1 MCSSHNLW
9 SKLLFKNSD
18 ASKEVVYFQSVKFTR
33 RWWTWSVFG
42 ATRYY
47 HLVAR
52 MHFWNRYRQDNDIV
66 KTKWN
71 PKTISSRLRELM
83 GQKGSFD
90 VLLYTVKSYVDL
102 ILCRFCRLKFYVINN
117 PVTCPNTF
125 QPSSF
130 SLLSLFLSWIL
141 SKGVRFM
148 LEVRNQFF
156 IIFKVFISQFLTESK
171 TKRKFEP

>member
-1 MCSSHNLW
+1 
-9 SKLLFKNSD
+9 
-18 ASKEVVYFQSVKFTR
+18 
-33 RWWTWSVFG
+33 
-42 ATRYY
+42 
-47 HLVAR
+47 
-52 MHFWNRYRQDNDIV
+52 
-66 KTKWN
+66 
-71 PKTISSRLRELM
+71 M

-130 SLLSLFLSWIL
+130 SSLSLFLSWIL

-171 TKRKFEP
+171 KKRKFEP